1 MHIKLPVNKELRKNA
16 RELRK
21 NSTLSEVL
29 LWNLLKNKRANN
41 LDFDRQKI
49 IGNYIVDFYCPK
61 LKLVIEID
69 GSSHDNKYKYDKKR
83 HNYLESLGLK
93 VIHFDDR
100 DVKFN
105 IDKVILTIE
114 EIINNH
120 YPALT
125 GTPSLDEGDYP
136 LMGGRTKIGGKH

>member
-1 MHIKLPVNKELRKNA
+1 MPIKLPANKYLRKNA

-29 LWNLLKNKRANN
+29 LWNLLKNKRANG
-41 LDFDRQKI
+41 LDFDRQRI
-49 IGNYIVDFYCPK
+49 IGNYIVDFYCSK

-69 GSSHDNKYKYDKKR
+69 GCSHDNKYIYDKKR
-83 HNYLESLGLK
+83 DEYLKSLGLS
-93 VIHFDDR
+93 VIHFDDH
-100 DVKFN
+100 DVKFQ
-105 IDKVILTIE
+105 IDKVILSIE

-125 GTPSLDEGDYP
+125 GTPSPDEGD
-136 LMGGRTKIGGKH
+136 

>member
-1 MHIKLPVNKELRKNA
+1 MHIKLPANKDLRKNA

-29 LWNLLKNKRANN
+29 LWNLLKNKRTNG
-41 LDFDRQKI
+41 LDFDRQKV

-69 GSSHDNKYKYDKKR
+69 GSSHDNKYTYDKKR
-83 HNYLESLGLK
+83 DTYLKSLGLQ
-93 VIHFDDR
+93 ILHIDDR
-100 DVKFN
+100 DVKFR
-105 IDKVILTIE
+105 IDKVIFAIE

-120 YPALT
+120 YPALS
-125 GTPSLDEGDYP
+125 GTPSPDEGD
-136 LMGGRTKIGGKH
+136 

>member
-1 MHIKLPVNKELRKNA
+1 MPIKLPANKYLRKNA

-29 LWNLLKNKRANN
+29 LWNLLKNKRTNG
-41 LDFDRQKI
+41 LDFDRQRI

-69 GSSHDNKYKYDKKR
+69 GCSHDNKYIYDKKR
-83 HNYLESLGLK
+83 DEYLKSLGLS
-93 VIHFDDR
+93 VIHFDDH
-100 DVKFN
+100 DVKFQ
-105 IDKVILTIE
+105 IDKVILSIE

-125 GTPSLDEGDYP
+125 GTPSPDEGD
-136 LMGGRTKIGGKH
+136 

>member
-1 MHIKLPVNKELRKNA
+1 MPIKLPANKELRKNA

-21 NSTLSEVL
+21 NATLSEVL
-29 LWNLLKNKRANN
+29 LWNLLKNKRANS
-41 LDFDRQKI
+41 LDFDRQRI
-49 IGNYIVDFYCPK
+49 IGNYIVDFYCSK

-69 GSSHDNKYKYDKKR
+69 GSSHDNKYTYDKKR
-83 HNYLESLGLK
+83 DNYLESLGLK

-125 GTPSLDEGDYP
+125 GTPSPDEGDY
-136 LMGGRTKIGGKH
+136 H

>member
-1 MHIKLPVNKELRKNA
+1 MQIKLPANKELRKNA

-29 LWNLLKNKRANN
+29 LWNLLKNKRANG
-41 LDFDRQKI
+41 LDFDRQRI

-61 LKLVIEID
+61 LNLVIEID
-69 GSSHDNKYKYDKKR
+69 GCSHDNKYTYDKKR
-83 HNYLESLGLK
+83 DNYLKSLGLH
-93 VIHFDDR
+93 VVHFDDY

-125 GTPSLDEGDYP
+125 GTPSNLEGEFP
-136 LMGGRTKIGGKH
+136 

>member
-1 MHIKLPVNKELRKNA
+1 MPIKLPANKELRKNA

-21 NSTLSEVL
+21 NATLSEVL
-29 LWNLLKNKRANN
+29 LWNLLKNKRANS
-41 LDFDRQKI
+41 LDFDRQRI

-69 GSSHDNKYKYDKKR
+69 GSSHDNKYTYDKKR
-83 HNYLESLGLK
+83 DNYLESLGLK

-120 YPALT
+120 Y
-125 GTPSLDEGDYP
+125 
-136 LMGGRTKIGGKH
+136 

>member
-1 MHIKLPVNKELRKNA
+1 MQIKLPANKELRKNA

-29 LWNLLKNKRANN
+29 LWNLLKNKRANG
-41 LDFDRQKI
+41 LDFDRQRI

-61 LKLVIEID
+61 LNLVIEID
-69 GSSHDNKYKYDKKR
+69 GCSHDNKYTYDKKR
-83 HNYLESLGLK
+83 DNYLKSLGLHI
-93 VIHFDDR
+93 VHFDDH

-125 GTPSLDEGDYP
+125 GTPSP
-136 LMGGRTKIGGKH
+136 

>member
-1 MHIKLPVNKELRKNA
+1 MQIKLPANKELRKNA

-29 LWNLLKNKRANN
+29 LWNLLKNKRANG
-41 LDFDRQKI
+41 LDFDRQRI

-61 LKLVIEID
+61 LNLVIEID
-69 GSSHDNKYKYDKKR
+69 GCSHDNKYTYDKKR
-83 HNYLESLGLK
+83 DNYLKSLGLH
-93 VIHFDDR
+93 VVHFDDY

-105 IDKVILTIE
+105 INKVILTIE

-125 GTPSLDEGDYP
+125 CTPSPAKGI
-136 LMGGRTKIGGKH
+136 TNH

>member
-1 MHIKLPVNKELRKNA
+1 MPIKLPANKYLRKNA

-29 LWNLLKNKRANN
+29 LWNLLKNKRING
-41 LDFDRQKI
+41 LDFDRQRI
-49 IGNYIVDFYCPK
+49 IGNYIVDFYCSK

-69 GSSHDNKYKYDKKR
+69 GCSHDNKYIYDKKR
-83 HNYLESLGLK
+83 DEYLKSLGLS
-93 VIHFDDR
+93 VIHFDDH
-100 DVKFN
+100 DVKFQ
-105 IDKVILTIE
+105 IDKVILSIE

-125 GTPSLDEGDYP
+125 GTPSPDEGD
-136 LMGGRTKIGGKH
+136 